1 MSAGPV
7 GLLDRKLLF
16 VTGKGGVGKT
26 SVASAIAMLA
36 ASRGK
41 RTLVCEVDAKGNL
54 ADFLGVGPLRFQPT
68 EVRKRLFA
76 MSMDTEESLKEYM
89 RLNLKLPLLAKMGP
103 LARTFEFVANAAPG
117 VNELLTVGKFTWE
130 VRERNYDL
138 VVVDASATGHV
149 VGQLAAPVAINDL
162 VKVGLVRSQTDWMI
176 DILTDADTTG
186 VVVVTV
192 PEEMPVLETLELIE
206 RLRGETEIDVA
217 SVVVNRVLPEL
228 FGRAEEEVFERLR
241 KPDGVAALSARVGRV
256 AADADASGSGTGAE
270 GARADDAAGVDEVL
284 DGAELAVSLRRSR
297 VPHLDRLR
305 DGLPAGLPVLY
316 LPYLFHRSHG
326 VRATARIAEGLGE
339 ELGF

>member
-1 MSAGPV
+1 MSPRTI

-26 SVASAIAMLA
+26 SVASAIGMLA

-68 EVRKRLFA
+68 EVRKGLYA
-76 MSMDTEESLKEYM
+76 MSMDTEESLKEYL
-89 RLNLKLPLLAKMGP
+89 RLNLKVPLLAKMGP
-103 LARTFEFVANAAPG
+103 LARTFDFVANAAPG

-130 VRERNYDL
+130 VRERTYDL

-162 VKVGLVRSQTDWMI
+162 VKVGIVRSQTDWMI
-176 DILTDADTTG
+176 DILTDAAVTG

-192 PEEMPVLETLELIE
+192 PEEMPVTETLELID
-206 RLRGETEIDVA
+206 RLRGETQIDVA

-228 FGRAEEEVFERLR
+228 FGRSEEETFERLR
-241 KPDGVAALSARVGRV
+241 KPDGIAALEAAVG
-256 AADADASGSGTGAE
+256 G
-270 GARADDAAGVDEVL
+270 GVERVL

-297 VPHLDRLR
+297 VPHLERLR
-305 DGLPAGLPVLY
+305 QGLPAGLPVMY
-316 LPYLFHRSHG
+316 LPFLFHRSHG
-326 VRATARIAEGLGE
+326 VRATSRIAEAFGD

>member
-1 MSAGPV
+1 MAPTKS

-36 ASRGK
+36 ASRGQ

-68 EVRKRLFA
+68 EVRPRLFA
-76 MSMDTEESLKEYM
+76 MAMDTEESLKEYM
-89 RLNLKLPLLAKMGP
+89 RLNLKVPLLAKMGP
-103 LARTFEFVANAAPG
+103 LARTFDFVANAAPG
-117 VNELLTVGKFTWE
+117 VNELLTIGKFTWE

-162 VKVGLVRSQTDWMI
+162 VKVGLVRNQTDWMI
-176 DILTDADTTG
+176 DILTDAATTG

-192 PEEMPVLETLELIE
+192 PEDMPVAETLELIE
-206 RLRGETEIDVA
+206 RLDDETQIDVA

-228 FGRAEEEVFERLR
+228 FGRSEEATFDRLR
-241 KPDGVAALSARVGRV
+241 QPDGLALLDERVGGGV
-256 AADADASGSGTGAE
+256 AP
-270 GARADDAAGVDEVL
+270 VL

-297 VPHLDRLR
+297 VAHLERLR
-305 DGLPAGLPVLY
+305 AGLPPNMAVLY

-326 VRATARIAEGLGE
+326 VRATSRIADALGD

>member
-1 MSAGPV
+1 MSSRTI

-68 EVRKRLFA
+68 EARDRLFA

-89 RLNLKLPLLAKMGP
+89 RLNLKLPLLARMGP
-103 LARTFEFVANAAPG
+103 LARTFDFVANAAPG

-149 VGQLAAPVAINDL
+149 VGQLAAPVAVNDL
-162 VKVGLVRSQTDWMI
+162 VKVGIVRSQTDWMI
-176 DILTDADTTG
+176 NILTDAETTG

-192 PEEMPVLETLELIE
+192 PEEMPVTETLELIG
-206 RLRGETEIDVA
+206 RLNGETQIDVA

-228 FGRAEEEVFERLR
+228 FGRAEEEIFERVR
-241 KPDGVAALSARVGRV
+241 KPDGIAAVESRVG
-256 AADADASGSGTGAE
+256 
-270 GARADDAAGVDEVL
+270 AGVQPVL

-297 VPHLDRLR
+297 VSHLERLR
-305 DGLPAGLPVLY
+305 AGLPDGLPVVY
-316 LPYLFHRSHG
+316 LPFLFHRSHG
-326 VRATARIAEGLGE
+326 VRATSRIAEALGD

>member
-256 AADADASGSGTGAE
+256 AAGTGAPDDV
-270 GARADDAAGVDEVL
+270 ADHDVADDDSAGVDEVL

>member
-1 MSAGPV
+1 MARTTL

-26 SVASAIAMLA
+26 SVASSIAMLA

-54 ADFLGVGPLRFQPT
+54 ADFLGVGPLRFEPT

-89 RLNLKLPLLAKMGP
+89 RLNLRLPLLAKMGP
-103 LARTFEFVANAAPG
+103 LARTFDFVANAAPG

-176 DILTDADTTG
+176 DILTDAETTG

-192 PEEMPVLETLELIE
+192 PEEMPVSETLELID
-206 RLRGETEIDVA
+206 RLQGETHIDVA

-228 FGRAEEEVFERLR
+228 FGRSEEEIFDRLR
-241 KPDGVAALSARVGRV
+241 KPDGVALLEERVG
-256 AADADASGSGTGAE
+256 E
-270 GARADDAAGVDEVL
+270 GVEPVL

-305 DGLPAGLPVLY
+305 AGLPPGLPVLY
-316 LPYLFHRSHG
+316 LPFLFHRSHG
-326 VRATARIAEGLGE
+326 VRATARIAEALGE

>member
-1 MSAGPV
+1 MPGTTL

-26 SVASAIAMLA
+26 SVATAIAMLA

-54 ADFLGVGPLRFQPT
+54 ADFLGVGPLRFEPT

-89 RLNLKLPLLAKMGP
+89 RLNLRLPLLAKMGP
-103 LARTFEFVANAAPG
+103 LARTFDFVANAAPG

-176 DILTDADTTG
+176 DILTDAETTG

-192 PEEMPVLETLELIE
+192 PEEMPVSETLELIE
-206 RLRGETEIDVA
+206 RLQGETHIDVA

-228 FGRAEEEVFERLR
+228 FGRAEEEIFDRVR
-241 KPDGVAALSARVGRV
+241 KPDGVAALEERVG
-256 AADADASGSGTGAE
+256 E
-270 GARADDAAGVDEVL
+270 GVEPVL

-305 DGLPAGLPVLY
+305 AGLPAGLPVLY
-316 LPYLFHRSHG
+316 LPFLFHRSHG
-326 VRATARIAEGLGE
+326 VRATARIAEALGE